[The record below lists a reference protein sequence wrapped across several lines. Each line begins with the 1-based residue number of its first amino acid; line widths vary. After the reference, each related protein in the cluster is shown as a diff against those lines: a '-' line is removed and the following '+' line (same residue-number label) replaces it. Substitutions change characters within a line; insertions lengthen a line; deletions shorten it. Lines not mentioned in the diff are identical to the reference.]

1 MALMGC
7 QRRDQTM
14 NMVWD
19 RYVSHGIRELGY
31 DIGTH
36 TMAVVFADKTT
47 KYHSPVPY
55 PMYASIFHATFPER
69 LYKQTV
75 ERNIPTVSG
84 A

>member
-1 MALMGC
+1 
-7 QRRDQTM
+7 
-14 NMVWD
+14 
-19 RYVSHGIRELGY
+19 
-31 DIGTH
+31 
-36 TMAVVFADKTT
+36 MAVVFADKTT

>member
-1 MALMGC
+1 
-7 QRRDQTM
+7 M

-31 DIGTH
+31 DVGTR
-36 TMAVVFADKTT
+36 TMAVVFADKST
-47 KYHSPVPY
+47 KFHAPVSY
-55 PMYASIFHATFPER
+55 PLYASIFHARFPER

-75 ERNIPTVSG
+75 EGKIPMVSG